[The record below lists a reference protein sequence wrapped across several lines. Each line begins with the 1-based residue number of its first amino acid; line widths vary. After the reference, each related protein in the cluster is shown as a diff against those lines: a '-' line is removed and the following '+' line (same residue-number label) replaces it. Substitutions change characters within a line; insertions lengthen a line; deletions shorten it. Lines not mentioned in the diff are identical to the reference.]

1 MDSILD
7 IELLRTFHAVARLGK
22 FRAAAE
28 FVHKS
33 PAAVS
38 IHIQRLEAVAGG
50 RLLERDNQRVT
61 LTALGKRL
69 LSRTGELLIA
79 HDRVLEEIR
88 GRTVAARIVLGVPDE
103 YAAHVIRD
111 LLPGFSASWP
121 NVVLE
126 IRTAPSFELRE
137 RVARGQLDLALVVQP
152 IQSARPADVLTVTT
166 PVWVAGSGFAVDP
179 AQPLPL
185 ALYAEP
191 CPYRAAIMTALKQAG
206 TPWRVIIESPSSQ
219 AIQACVESGLGVTLV
234 DRARVTGRMRVLDAL
249 PPIGDHEVVL
259 MRDPAGREQAGEAID
274 LLAATFRQQFR
285 L

>member
-50 RLLERDNQRVT
+50 RLLERDNQGVA

-69 LSRTGELLIA
+69 LSRTGELLSA

-126 IRTAPSFELRE
+126 IRTGPSFELRE

-152 IQSARPADVLTVTT
+152 IQAARPADVLTVTT
-166 PVWVAGSGFAVDP
+166 PVWVGSSGFAVDP

-191 CPYRAAIMTALKQAG
+191 CPYRAAIVAALRQAG
-206 TPWRVIIESPSSQ
+206 MPWRTIIESPSSQ

-234 DRARVTGRMRVLDAL
+234 DRARVTGRMRVLDTL

-259 MRDPAGREQAGEAID
+259 MRDPAGSERAGEAIG

>member
-50 RLLERDNQRVT
+50 RLLERDNQRVA

-69 LSRTGELLIA
+69 LSRTGELLAA

-126 IRTAPSFELRE
+126 IRTGPSLELRE

-152 IQSARPADVLTVTT
+152 VQSARPADVVTITT
-166 PVWVAGSGFAVDP
+166 PVWVGSSGFAADP

-191 CPYRAAIMTALKQAG
+191 CPYRAAIVTALRQADM
-206 TPWRVIIESPSSQ
+206 PWRVIIESPSSQ

-234 DRARVTGRMRVLDAL
+234 DRARVTDRMRVLDAL

-259 MRDPAGREQAGEAID
+259 LRDPAGSERAGEAID